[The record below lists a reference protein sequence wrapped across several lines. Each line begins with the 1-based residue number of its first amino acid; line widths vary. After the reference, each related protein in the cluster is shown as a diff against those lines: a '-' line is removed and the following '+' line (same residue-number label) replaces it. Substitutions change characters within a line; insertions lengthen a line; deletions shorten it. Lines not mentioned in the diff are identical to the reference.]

1 MFSGTL
7 RENIDPFV
15 RYSDAA
21 VAKAVHDCGLEGRSL
36 DAVVGVSGEKFSLGE
51 EQLVCRCSALRW
63 CRTRIEMGTGKLLSI
78 SDFNPGS
85 AAASHH

>member
-21 VAKAVHDCGLEGRSL
+21 VAKAVHDCGLQGRSL
-36 DAVVGVSGEKFSLGE
+36 DASLKCPVKLQPRRKAVGVS
-51 EQLVCRCSALRW
+51 
-63 CRTRIEMGTGKLLSI
+63 LLSLYI
-78 SDFNPGS
+78 ASSSS
-85 AAASHH
+85 AAAVSAL